1 MRIAAIDC
9 GSNSLKCLIAEK
21 RGEDFNCLKDLRFQ
35 TRLASALNTNGFLSA
50 TAIEKTITILK
61 HLQENEFPA
70 YQIEEIRAVG
80 TEAIRQAA
88 NKQEVVDRIFR
99 ETGIQLSVI
108 NEAQE
113 TFLEWKGVLS
123 GLKKP
128 LQPIT
133 IFDSGGASTE
143 IINGNKGLIHKAT
156 CFPVGAV
163 NFTQRYVHSDPIS
176 PTDFEELV
184 RKIFQSLPQSFM
196 IQDTFIGAGGGV
208 YVCACVASGG
218 KINSPEEAE
227 GYEITLSELERQ
239 INLYQYT
246 NLEQRKQIP
255 GMQSEYA
262 DIMLAAVLIYWTLLK
277 ASGKEKF
284 VVSTR
289 GIRYGLVAI

>member
-1 MRIAAIDC
+1 MHIAAIDC
-9 GSNSLKCLIAEK
+9 GSNSLKCLIAE
-21 RGEDFNCLKDLRFQ
+21 RGGEDFNCLKDLRFQ

-70 YQIEEIRAVG
+70 YQIEEIRCWHG
-80 TEAIRQAA
+80 NIRQAA

-143 IINGNKGLIHKAT
+143 IINGNKDLSIKRLV
-156 CFPVGAV
+156 FPVGAV

-184 RKIFQSLPQSFM
+184 RKIFK
-196 IQDTFIGAGGGV
+196 V
-208 YVCACVASGG
+208 Y
-218 KINSPEEAE
+218 P
-227 GYEITLSELERQ
+227 
-239 INLYQYT
+239 NL
-246 NLEQRKQIP
+246 L
-255 GMQSEYA
+255 
-262 DIMLAAVLIYWTLLK
+262 
-277 ASGKEKF
+277 
-284 VVSTR
+284 
-289 GIRYGLVAI
+289 